1 MRRYSMLVFA
11 LIICGGLTLT
21 LAEQRS
27 PQRPAP
33 GPQARPGQTQ
43 ANPEQNKLVAR
54 RAFDDLFTAGRYG
67 EIDQIYDRNCTVHF
81 GNRSESLDQAVAE
94 GKGWRSAAPD
104 LVMTADQITV
114 NGDMVTVV
122 WSARGTHTGQ
132 GHGLKPTGKHIN
144 VRGRSEF
151 RFANG
156 KIVEA
161 RNDDYRPELFRQLG
175 VPPTQAWLYEKGE
188 DIWLAVRHFFSRAE
202 PVSASVQPSAQ

>member
-1 MRRYSMLVFA
+1 MRRYSMLVFV

-21 LAEQRS
+21 LAEQRN

-33 GPQARPGQTQ
+33 GPQTRPGQTQ

-54 RAFDDLFTAGRYG
+54 RVFDDLFTQGRYG
-67 EIDQIYDRNCTVHF
+67 EIDQVYARDCRVHF
-81 GNRSESLDQAVAE
+81 GNRAESLDQAVAE

-114 NGDMVTVV
+114 NGDMVNVV

-132 GHGLKPTGKHIN
+132 GHGLKPMGKRIN
-144 VRGRSEF
+144 MRGRSTF
-151 RFANG
+151 RVVNG

-161 RNDDYRPELFRQLG
+161 WNEDYRPELFRQLG

-202 PVSASVQPSAQ
+202 PVSASVQPSVQ

>member
-1 MRRYSMLVFA
+1 M
-11 LIICGGLTLT
+11 
-21 LAEQRS
+21 
-27 PQRPAP
+27 
-33 GPQARPGQTQ
+33 
-43 ANPEQNKLVAR
+43 
-54 RAFDDLFTAGRYG
+54 FDDLFTAGRYG

-81 GNRSESLDQAVAE
+81 GNRNLSLSEAVAE

-161 RNDDYRPELFRQLG
+161 RNDEYRDELFRQLG
-175 VPPTQAWLYEKGE
+175 VSKTAAWLYEKGE
-188 DIWLAVRHFFSRAE
+188 DIWWAVHHFFSGAE

>member
-1 MRRYSMLVFA
+1 MRRYRMLVFV

-21 LAEQRS
+21 VAEQRN

-33 GPQARPGQTQ
+33 GPQATPGQGQ

-54 RAFDDLFTAGRYG
+54 RVFDDLFTAGRYG
-67 EIDQIYDRNCTVHF
+67 EIDQIYDRNCKVHF

-114 NGDMVTVV
+114 SGDVV
-122 WSARGTHTGQ
+122 
-132 GHGLKPTGKHIN
+132 N
-144 VRGRSEF
+144 V
-151 RFANG
+151 
-156 KIVEA
+156 
-161 RNDDYRPELFRQLG
+161 PELFRQLG

-188 DIWLAVRHFFSRAE
+188 DIWLAVHHFFSGAE
-202 PVSASVQPSAQ
+202 PASASVQPSAQ

>member
-1 MRRYSMLVFA
+1 MRRYRMLVFV

-21 LAEQRS
+21 LAQQRN

-33 GPQARPGQTQ
+33 GPQTRPGQGQ
-43 ANPEQNKLVAR
+43 ANAEQKKQVAR
-54 RAFDDLFTAGRYG
+54 RVFDDLFTAGRYG

-81 GNRSESLDQAVAE
+81 GNRDLSLSEAVAE

-104 LVMTADQITV
+104 LVMAADQITV
-114 NGDMVTVV
+114 SGDMVNVV

-132 GHGLKPTGKHIN
+132 GHGLKPTGKRIN
-144 VRGRSEF
+144 MRGRSVF

-161 RNDDYRPELFRQLG
+161 RNDEYRDELFRQLG
-175 VPPTQAWLYEKGE
+175 VPKTTAWLYEKGE
-188 DIWLAVRHFFSRAE
+188 DLWLAVHHFFSRAE
-202 PVSASVQPSAQ
+202 PASASVQPSAQ